1 MAVRDWVRSRS
12 GRLVRP
18 YAPKGDRPLG
28 GYARALTVYAS
39 GVAAVAAAVRLTGRE
54 LPHRVGVG
62 DVVLI
67 SVATHKLSR
76 LVSKD
81 AVTSPLRAPFTRY
94 ERPLG
99 AGEVA
104 EEVRNDSSGSRHVF
118 GEMVSCP
125 FCLAVWIATAMTT
138 GLIFAP
144 RATRLV
150 ATCFTAV
157 AGSDFLQMAYAAAR
171 HVDPVP
177 PTQVEPDRR

>member
-1 MAVRDWVRSRS
+1 MAVGDRVR
-12 GRLVRP
+12 GRGAALLRA
-18 YAPKGDRPLG
+18 YAPGGDRPLG

-39 GVAAVAAAVRLTGRE
+39 VVAGAGAAVLLTGRQ
-54 LPHRVGVG
+54 LPSRVGLG

-94 ERPLG
+94 DGPTG

-104 EEVRNDSSGSRHVF
+104 EEVRHDASGSRHVF

-125 FCLAVWIATAMTT
+125 FCLAVWVAT
-138 GLIFAP
+138 GLTIGLVFAP

-171 HVDPVP
+171 HAD
-177 PTQVEPDRR
+177 THH